1 MFTHTEVYCGAE
13 EGIQR
18 LASIKAHNK
27 SHVPLLLTARV
38 PHSAQ
43 LWGCYKVERVR
54 LKSAFVQLVH
64 STQHC
69 LLLHSWLPLQKSSE
83 LPVKCEKKFGRQE
96 GADFDSHYLI
106 LSQRLAGER

>member
-38 PHSAQ
+38 AHSAQ
-43 LWGCYKVERVR
+43 LWGCYKVERMR
-54 LKSAFVQLVH
+54 LESACVQPVH

-69 LLLHSWLPLQKSSE
+69 LLLHSWLPRQNGSKLLGPAS
-83 LPVKCEKKFGRQE
+83 KK
-96 GADFDSHYLI
+96 
-106 LSQRLAGER
+106 